1 MALQDPE
8 RYASEEN
15 LSAIFTKI
23 ETKLNNRY
31 TKAAVDSAIASAI
44 SGVTQFDYELVE
56 SLPQTGEK
64 GVIYLIANSGTGEN
78 LYDEY
83 IWIVVNGT
91 GRYEKFGTKE
101 LDLSSYLVKA
111 DVKVNTSTLN
121 KTDDSSGNGFTID
134 LSDATKASLALADT
148 AVQDADL
155 AGFLVGTDVKSDGTY
170 VTKTADASGNGFTFD
185 LGSGVKTSLG
195 KADSALQPSDV
206 EELTTTQVN
215 TLKAIFT
222 DDAD

>member
-1 MALQDPE
+1 MALQNPE

-44 SGVTQFDYELVE
+44 AGVTEFDYELVE
-56 SLPQTGEK
+56 SLPQTGKK
-64 GVIYLIANSGTGEN
+64 GIIYLIANSGSGEN
-78 LYDEY
+78 IYDEY
-83 IWIVVNGT
+83 IWIVVSGT

-111 DVKVNTSTLN
+111 DVKVNTSTLT
-121 KTDDSSGNGFTID
+121 KTDDAEGNGFTID
-134 LSDATKASLALADT
+134 LSDGTKASLAKADS
-148 AVQDADL
+148 ALQADDVDD
-155 AGFLVGTDVKSDGTY
+155 FLVGTDVKADGTY
-170 VTKTADASGNGFTFD
+170 VTKTADAEGNGFTFD

-195 KADSALQPSDV
+195 KADSALQPDDI
-206 EELTTTQVN
+206 EALTETQVN

-222 DDAD
+222 DDAN